1 MKPEKLSKGRSAL
14 NDFRERDLVFV
25 QDLMTKKWN
34 IPGTIKQ
41 ARISEDDTARSFII
55 ERDDGSSL
63 LRNAKYIKHQWK
75 SPRTRKHVSWADV
88 SEDNADDGTEQQA
101 APAL

>member
-1 MKPEKLSKGRSAL
+1 MPPTTSGKE
-14 NDFRERDLVFV
+14 
-25 QDLMTKKWN
+25 
-34 IPGTIKQ
+34 
-41 ARISEDDTARSFII
+41 II

-75 SPRTRKHVSWADV
+75 IPRVRKQSSWADV
-88 SEDNADDGTEQQA
+88 SEDNADDGTKQQA